1 MEGTEFARREAGGE
15 GRVSERI
22 MLSRQGGGFVEGRLG
37 GQEVDEGE
45 GAWWVGSEQEKG
57 GEEVALLATGKR
69 PSWAFPTEGPHQGS
83 SWFVLRMDPPCV
95 Q

>member
-1 MEGTEFARREAGGE
+1 MEGTEFARRSCEAGRLGA
-15 GRVSERI
+15 R
-22 MLSRQGGGFVEGRLG
+22 GGGKGRLG

-45 GAWWVGSEQEKG
+45 GAWWVGSEQEEG